1 METMKYHTYIDLYNT
16 HVYIY
21 ICAYIIV
28 LQQQAT
34 FQFGRIEMMNERELD
49 LTSIYKHGKRF
60 CRRLL
65 LWLVW
70 LGSLHASSNPL
81 VLLVGDKVH
90 LLTNGIRMAN
100 SGIMHHHRQMNVSD
114 FLKHHF
120 SRKQICWEG
129 ACNDKFHRTARVD
142 GVLSPV
148 RL

>member
-1 METMKYHTYIDLYNT
+1 
-16 HVYIY
+16 
-21 ICAYIIV
+21 
-28 LQQQAT
+28 
-34 FQFGRIEMMNERELD
+34 MMNERELD

-114 FLKHHF
+114 FLKHPFF
-120 SRKQICWEG
+120 S
-129 ACNDKFHRTARVD
+129 
-142 GVLSPV
+142 
-148 RL
+148 